1 MIVHMDETIRPARP
15 DEADTI
21 LEIINAA
28 AQRYK
33 GAIPDDCW
41 HEPYMSA
48 GDLGEQMARGV
59 VFSVVERD
67 GEVVGVM
74 GLQAVDDA
82 DLIRHAYV
90 RPSAQGQGLGGRL
103 LEHFKALSKPKL
115 LIGTWA
121 AATWAIGFY
130 EAHGFALAPGE
141 RAQQLLKRYWR
152 IPARQAEVSVVLE
165 RLRG

>member
-1 MIVHMDETIRPARP
+1 MTDEIIRPAT
-15 DEADTI
+15 DADTAAI
-21 LEIINAA
+21 LAIINAA
-28 AQRYK
+28 ARRYH
-33 GAIPDDCW
+33 GAIPEDCW
-41 HEPYMSA
+41 HEPYMPA
-48 GDLGEQMARGV
+48 DELAQQMGEGL
-59 VFSVVERD
+59 VFSVLERG

-74 GLQAVDDA
+74 GLQAIDDA

-90 RPSAQGQGLGGRL
+90 WPQHQGKGIGGRL

-130 EAHGFALAPGE
+130 QAHGFRLVPDD
-141 RAQQLLKRYWR
+141 RAQQLLRRYWR

-165 RLRG
+165 RIG

>member
-1 MIVHMDETIRPARP
+1 MTETIRAARA
-15 DEADTI
+15 DETPTI

-41 HEPYMSA
+41 HEPYMSGDDLA
-48 GDLGEQMARGV
+48 GQIAEGV
-59 VFSVVERD
+59 VFSMVERE

-74 GLQAVDDA
+74 GLQAVGDA

-90 RPSAQGQGLGGRL
+90 RPAAQGQGVGGRL
-103 LEHFKALSKPKL
+103 LEHFKTLSKPKL

-130 EAHGFALAPGE
+130 EAHGFALVEPE

-152 IPARQAEVSVVLE
+152 IPPRQAEVSVVLE
-165 RLRG
+165 RVD